1 MQNLSV
7 EVSNNT
13 VLGSFK
19 TLFPFYILKIPQL
32 QQDIMISS
40 LNPNTMNPFMNDDFN
55 SFLLDDFVFSDSET
69 IATIL

>member
-1 MQNLSV
+1 MQNISA
-7 EVSNNT
+7 EMSNNT

-32 QQDIMISS
+32 QQDIMIAS
-40 LNPNTMNPFMNDDFN
+40 LNPNTMNPFMSDDFT
-55 SFLLDDFVFSDSET
+55 SYLLDDFVFSDSDT